1 MSPGMRPVRI
11 QPADV
16 AEEDAIKSWL
26 DALAS
31 GSCDAPTFLEAMQD
45 RFGAEAEENWEI
57 LSQLDQYYRRGRIDT
72 EAFNSIKTALAESAM
87 GLSSSSPAM
96 DNSAVRAAPPASTPA
111 AKDNSAVRA
120 APRALASSPPAT
132 QHSTARAVAPPARA
146 STLSATN
153 KSTVRATPPAARD
166 TSATR
171 DIAAA
176 RDETQ
181 SSDSIDDL
189 KPGAVLRRR
198 YRIEGVLG
206 HGRTGTV
213 FQILDEFRLEGTG
226 TQRLAL
232 KVLHPA
238 VAKRADLLADLRREF
253 QSLQLLSHPNII
265 RVFDFD
271 RDGPLVF
278 FTMELL
284 TGATLSRL
292 LQARKLVPLE
302 RPQALAAI
310 RDIGAALAYAHAH
323 GTVHGDLNLQNI
335 FITGSGEVRVMG
347 FGGSF
352 KARDAYQAP
361 DQEMTLPFSAST
373 CASCQVLEGE
383 RADIRDDVFSLAYIA
398 YLLLSGAHPFTK
410 STAIEARAAK
420 FRIRRPA
427 RLSGRQWRALRSA
440 LRWECEK
447 RPTDVERWLKELE
460 IRGAAP
466 RLAPLGDLLQIPSA
480 KKSSW
485 VAASIATAVA
495 VLLFA
500 GYWALGHRDMLPTF
514 DSTPS
519 PRAPAAAAPS
529 AAKLPPP
536 AATSVPA
543 SNEAPVALA
552 PKTPPAAAAS
562 LRPTPPIAALELAP
576 AAASATGAP
585 KVELT
590 ADMVDVL
597 DGQPSAE
604 VTVHRKG
611 NLRGETSFTWWTESG
626 TAKPGADFSAVV
638 PQLAYFENGK
648 STVFLSIPLR
658 NIRHAQ
664 SKSFYVVI
672 EQSPG
677 GAPLGSRTLTLVTLM
692 PGG

>member
-1 MSPGMRPVRI
+1 MSPGIRPVRI

-31 GSCDAPTFLEAMQD
+31 GSCDAPTFLQAMQD

-96 DNSAVRAAPPASTPA
+96 DNSAVRAAPRARASTPA
-111 AKDNSAVRA
+111 ATLTSA
-120 APRALASSPPAT
+120 
-132 QHSTARAVAPPARA
+132 ARAVAPPARA
-146 STLSATN
+146 STLAATN
-153 KSTVRATPPAARD
+153 KSTVSATPPAARD

-171 DIAAA
+171 AIPAA

-181 SSDSIDDL
+181 SSDSIDEL

-198 YRIEGVLG
+198 YRIESVLG

-213 FQILDEFRLEGTG
+213 FQVLDEFRLEGTG

-253 QSLQLLSHPNII
+253 QSLQMLSHPNII

-284 TGATLSRL
+284 TGATLGRL

-335 FITGSGEVRVMG
+335 FVTGSGEVRVMG

-361 DQEMTLPFSAST
+361 DQEMMLPFSAST
-373 CASCQVLEGE
+373 CASCQVLEGK

-410 STAIEARAAK
+410 STAIEARAAR

-447 RPTDVERWLKELE
+447 RPTDVDRWLKELE
-460 IRGAAP
+460 MRGAAP
-466 RLAPLGDLLQIPSA
+466 RLAPLGDLLEIPTA

-500 GYWALGHRDMLPTF
+500 GYWAVGHRDMLPSF

-519 PRAPAAAAPS
+519 PRAPAAAATS
-529 AAKLPPP
+529 AAKLTPPV
-536 AATSVPA
+536 ATSVPA
-543 SNEAPVALA
+543 SSEAPPVALA
-552 PKTPPAAAAS
+552 PKTPPAAAS
-562 LRPTPPIAALELAP
+562 LRPAPPTAALEPAP
-576 AAASATGAP
+576 VAASATGAP

-590 ADMVDVL
+590 ADMVDVP

-611 NLRGETSFTWWTESG
+611 NLRGESSFTWWTESG
-626 TAKPGADFSAVV
+626 TAKPGVDFSAVV

-658 NIRHAQ
+658 NIRHTQ

>member
-72 EAFNSIKTALAESAM
+72 VAFNSIKTALAESAM

-96 DNSAVRAAPPASTPA
+96 DNSAVRAAPRAPASTPA
-111 AKDNSAVRA
+111 ATHNSA
-120 APRALASSPPAT
+120 
-132 QHSTARAVAPPARA
+132 ARAVAPPARA
-146 STLSATN
+146 STLAPTN
-153 KSTVRATPPAARD
+153 KSTVSATPPAARD

-171 DIAAA
+171 AIPAA

-181 SSDSIDDL
+181 SSDSIDEL

-198 YRIEGVLG
+198 YRIESVLG

-213 FQILDEFRLEGTG
+213 FQVLDEFRLEGTG

-284 TGATLSRL
+284 TGATLGRL

-335 FITGSGEVRVMG
+335 FVTGSGEVRVMG

-352 KARDAYQAP
+352 KARDAHQAP

-373 CASCQVLEGE
+373 CASCQVLEGK

-410 STAIEARAAK
+410 STAIEARAAR

-447 RPTDVERWLKELE
+447 RPTDVDRWLKELE
-460 IRGAAP
+460 MRGAAP
-466 RLAPLGDLLQIPSA
+466 RLAPLGDLLEIPTA

-500 GYWALGHRDMLPTF
+500 GYWAVGHRDMLPSF

-543 SNEAPVALA
+543 SSEAPVALA
-552 PKTPPAAAAS
+552 PKTPPASAAAAS
-562 LRPTPPIAALELAP
+562 LRSTPPTAALEPAP

-590 ADMVDVL
+590 ADMVDVP

-611 NLRGETSFTWWTESG
+611 NLRGESSFTWWTESG
-626 TAKPGADFSAVV
+626 TAKPGTDFSAVV

-658 NIRHAQ
+658 NIRHTQ

-692 PGG
+692 PSG

>member
-1 MSPGMRPVRI
+1 MSSGLRPVRI

-31 GSCDAPTFLEAMQD
+31 GSCDAPTFLEEMEE
-45 RFGAEAEENWEI
+45 RFGAEADENWEI
-57 LSQLDQYYRRGRIDT
+57 LSQLDQYYRLGRIDT
-72 EAFNSIKTALAESAM
+72 EIFNTIKTALAESAM
-87 GLSSSSPAM
+87 GLSSSSPVL
-96 DNSAVRAAPPASTPA
+96 NNP
-111 AKDNSAVRA
+111 AVRA
-120 APRALASSPPAT
+120 APRAPASSPAPKDNPSVRAAPRAPVPTPPAT
-132 QHSTARAVAPPARA
+132 
-146 STLSATN
+146 N
-153 KSTVRATPPAARD
+153 NSTVRAAPPATRDASAARD
-166 TSATR
+166 VPATR
-171 DIAAA
+171 D
-176 RDETQ
+176 ETPA
-181 SSDSIDDL
+181 SDSIDDL

-198 YRIEGVLG
+198 YRIEGILG
-206 HGRTGTV
+206 HGRMGTV
-213 FQILDEFRLEGTG
+213 FQVLDEFRLEGTG

-238 VAKRADLLADLRREF
+238 VAKRPDLLADLRREF

-284 TGATLSRL
+284 TGAPLGRL
-292 LQARKLVPLE
+292 LQARKLVPLD

-352 KARDAYQAP
+352 KARDVYQAP
-361 DQEMTLPFSAST
+361 DQEMTQPFSAST

-427 RLSGRQWRALRSA
+427 NLSGRQWRALRSA

-447 RPTDVERWLKELE
+447 RPTDVEKWLKELE
-460 IRGAAP
+460 IGGAAP
-466 RLAPLGDLLQIPSA
+466 RLAPLDDLLEIPTA
-480 KKSSW
+480 KKSPW
-485 VAASIATAVA
+485 VAAGIAAAVA

-500 GYWALGHRDMLPTF
+500 GYWAVGHRDVLPSF
-514 DSTPS
+514 DSTTS
-519 PRAPAAAAPS
+519 RRAPARAVAPS
-529 AAKLPPP
+529 APASPPP

-543 SNEAPVALA
+543 PEATVAQA
-552 PKTPPAAAAS
+552 PKTPPPAAS
-562 LRPTPPIAALELAP
+562 PRPAPQDASLGSAP
-576 AAASATGAP
+576 AAAVAPASATGAS
-585 KVELT
+585 KVELA
-590 ADMVDVL
+590 ADTVDVP
-597 DGQPSAE
+597 DGQPAAE

-626 TAKPGADFSAVV
+626 TAKPGTDFSAVV

-658 NIRHAQ
+658 NIRHTQ

-677 GAPLGSRTLTLVTLM
+677 GTPLGSRTLTLVTLM
-692 PGG
+692 PSG

>member
-1 MSPGMRPVRI
+1 MSPGMRPIRI

-26 DALAS
+26 DSLAS

-72 EAFNSIKTALAESAM
+72 EAFNTIKTALAESAM

-96 DNSAVRAAPPASTPA
+96 E
-111 AKDNSAVRA
+111 NSAVRA
-120 APRALASSPPAT
+120 APRAPASSPAAT
-132 QHSTARAVAPPARA
+132 HNSAVRAVAPPARP
-146 STLSATN
+146 STLPATN
-153 KSTVRATPPAARD
+153 NSTLRAAPAAARD

-171 DIAAA
+171 DIPAA

-206 HGRTGTV
+206 HGRMGTV
-213 FQILDEFRLEGTG
+213 FQVLDEFRLEGTG

-284 TGATLSRL
+284 TGAPLSRL

-352 KARDAYQAP
+352 KARGAYQAP

-373 CASCQVLEGE
+373 CASCQVLEGK

-427 RLSGRQWRALRSA
+427 HLNGGQWRALRSA

-460 IRGAAP
+460 IREAAP
-466 RLAPLGDLLQIPSA
+466 RLAALDDLLEIPSA
-480 KKSSW
+480 KKSPW
-485 VAASIATAVA
+485 VAAGIATAVA

-500 GYWALGHRDMLPTF
+500 GYWAVGHRDMLPNF
-514 DSTPS
+514 DSTMP

-529 AAKLPPP
+529 AAALPPP

-543 SNEAPVALA
+543 SPEAPVAPAL
-552 PKTPPAAAAS
+552 KTPPAAAS
-562 LRPTPPIAALELAP
+562 FRPTPPPTAALAPAP

-585 KVELT
+585 KVELA
-590 ADMVDVL
+590 ADTIDVP

-658 NIRHAQ
+658 NIRHMQ

-677 GAPLGSRTLTLVTLM
+677 GAPLGGRNLTLVTLT